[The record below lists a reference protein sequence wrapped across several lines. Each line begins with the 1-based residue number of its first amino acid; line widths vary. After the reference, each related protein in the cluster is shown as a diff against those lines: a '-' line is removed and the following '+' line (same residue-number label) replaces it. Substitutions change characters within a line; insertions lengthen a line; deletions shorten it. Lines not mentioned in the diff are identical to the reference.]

1 MQLAKLQS
9 DDQLTVSHVLGVGRS
24 ERGRAWVDRLPQGL
38 DPIACALALKY
49 DVPEIVGRI
58 LVARGARAETVGNW
72 FAPSLKRLLPDP
84 STLKDMQKAA
94 ARFAAAVSAKETIA
108 VFGDYDVDG
117 AASVALVERF
127 LRAHGRGCISRI
139 PDRLTEGY
147 GPNLEAMR
155 ELREVGAALILT
167 VDCGTTSHEAI
178 GVARDAGADVI
189 VLDHHQAGD
198 ALPPAHAIV
207 NPNRLDDISGQGHLA
222 AAGIVFLFLVE
233 TMRQLRLGGHYELTP
248 APDLL
253 GLLDLVA
260 LATVCDV
267 VPLVGVNR
275 AFVAKGLLAMRLRA
289 NPGIAALADAGKL
302 KGPPDV
308 RSLGFVLGPR
318 INAGGRIGD
327 CGLGARLLATDDPV
341 EAGSIAATLERL
353 NADRR
358 ALESVMFED
367 ALAQAEA
374 LLSTGASPAIVAVSG
389 EDWHPGV
396 LGLIA
401 SRLVERIGLPAMAL
415 AAGARETVGSIR
427 SIAGRDVGK
436 AIREAVD
443 AGIARKGGGHAMA
456 GGVTV
461 ETGRVAALT
470 AFLDDRLAAGAG
482 DFDQGRKLEIDGVLS
497 PRGATL
503 ELLDLLDRI
512 GPFGQGCPEP
522 RFALARCHA
531 ENVAIVGGAHVRCR
545 LRGPDGGAVD
555 AIAFRAG
562 DATHGKLLLDA
573 QGAPL
578 HVAGYL
584 TRDRWNGRAQ
594 VKFVIEDVA
603 ETGAS
608 F

>member
-1 MQLAKLQS
+1 MRAAKLQLNDPPS
-9 DDQLTVSHVLGVGRS
+9 AHVLGVDRS
-24 ERGRAWVDRLPQGL
+24 VRGCAWVSRLQQAL
-38 DPIACALALKY
+38 EPIASALAQTY
-49 DVPEIVGRI
+49 GVPEIVGRI
-58 LVARGARAETVGNW
+58 LVARGARAETAGDW
-72 FAPSLKRLLPDP
+72 FTPSLKRLLPDP
-84 STLKDMQKAA
+84 STLRDMQKAA
-94 ARFAAAVSAKETIA
+94 ARFAAAIVGHETIA

-127 LRAHGRGCISRI
+127 LRMHGRGCICRI

-147 GPNLEAMR
+147 GPNPDAMR
-155 ELREVGAALILT
+155 ELREAGAALILT

-178 GVARDAGADVI
+178 EAAHAAGADVI
-189 VLDHHQAGD
+189 VLDHHQAGET
-198 ALPPAHAIV
+198 LPPAHAIV

-233 TMRQLRLGGHYELTP
+233 TVRQLRLAGHYEAGTP

-267 VPLVGVNR
+267 VPLTGVNR

-289 NPGIAALADAGKL
+289 NPGIAALADAGRL
-302 KGPPDV
+302 KGPPDA

-327 CGLGARLLATDDPV
+327 CGLGARLLATNDPV

-353 NADRR
+353 NAERR
-358 ALESVMFED
+358 ALESVMFDD
-367 ALAQAEA
+367 ALAQADS
-374 LLSTGASPAIVAVSG
+374 LLSTGVSPAILVVRG
-389 EDWHPGV
+389 HDWHPGV
-396 LGLIA
+396 LGLIG
-401 SRLVERIGLPAMAL
+401 SRLVERFGVPAMAL
-415 AAGARETVGSIR
+415 AIGAREAVGSIR

-443 AGIARKGGGHAMA
+443 AGLARKGGGHAMA

-461 ETGRVAALT
+461 ATADVPALT
-470 AFLDDRLAAGAG
+470 AFLDKKLAAPAAVS
-482 DFDQGRKLEIDGVLS
+482 DELRCLEIDGVLS

-503 ELLDLLDRI
+503 QLLDLLDRI

-522 RFALARCHA
+522 RFVLGCCHA

-545 LRGPDGGAVD
+545 LRGSDGGTVD
-555 AIAFRAG
+555 GIAFRAA
-562 DATHGKLLLDA
+562 DAAHGQLLLNA
-573 QGAPL
+573 HGAPL
-578 HVAGYL
+578 NVAGYL
-584 TRDRWNGRAQ
+584 TRDGWNGRTQ
-594 VKFVIEDVA
+594 VKFVIDDVA
-603 ETGAS
+603 EPRAS